1 MLKDS
6 LPPFV
11 REMREMALLLNVGQP
26 EIDRLEACIK
36 EMIAQFY
43 VSSATYSID
52 DWEKEFGIEKNSTL
66 TLGQRRAQI
75 LAKLNTRTT
84 ATVKM
89 LENLV
94 KKVLGHDRVE
104 IEENYQDY
112 SFTVTIRS
120 DYVLEN
126 MMVAR
131 DAVHKARPA
140 HLNYAFI
147 NKIARDSLLQLYAGT
162 VGRKTK
168 EEADDVDTRRRN
180 RPLYVGIMAR
190 MTRRTE
196 GDAQI

>member
-11 REMREMALLLNVGQP
+11 REMREMALLLNVEQP
-26 EIDRLEACIK
+26 EMDRLEAAID
-36 EMIAQFY
+36 EMIAQFC
-43 VSSATYSID
+43 VASATYSID
-52 DWEKEFGIEKNSTL
+52 DWEKEFGVEKNSAL
-66 TLGQRRAQI
+66 TLNQRRARI

-84 ATVKM
+84 ATVRM

-94 KKVLGHDRVE
+94 KTVLGNDRVE
-104 IEENYQDY
+104 ITENCQDY
-112 SFTVTIRS
+112 SFIVTVRS
-120 DYVLEN
+120 DHVLEN

-131 DAVHKARPA
+131 DAVYKARPA
-140 HLNYAFI
+140 HLNYGFI
-147 NKIARDSLLQLYAGT
+147 NKIARDSLMQLYAGT
-162 VGRKTK
+162 AGRKIK

-180 RPLYVGIMAR
+180 RPLYVGIMVR